1 MNVSDFLILMVEDD
15 PDQILL
21 SKRALAKAN
30 LVNPLRV
37 VTTGDE
43 AIAYL
48 SGKAPYNDRK
58 VNPLPSLILL
68 DLKLPKIGGLEI
80 LEWLRSQPQ
89 LKNIPVTILTA
100 SINPKDR
107 QRADELGI
115 SAYLCKPVAPEGLLE
130 MMKSIGMYWMILEK
144 NRESSPTSKVASGP
158 RTAHVLLVD
167 ADRDCLSALTE
178 GLHRR
183 SPGVLS
189 DTADDLKEGLRL
201 TRENSYDAVVVDRES
216 ADGVGFI
223 TQIRSVKPG
232 MPIFVLDAQRE
243 EAFERQALDS
253 GATRVIAKRPR
264 LKDFIDDLHE
274 NLSSLIPPP
283 VPPPA
288 PAPAPGGEPV
298 GGESSR
304 VPSADCRPSGR
315 HDTEILGDNVRF
327 AKTSWDLVRA
337 ASQSKG
343 MDDLIRLYWKP
354 LYYFIRQKGFDNETA
369 KDMVQGFLADALE
382 RGTIAKADPSR
393 GKFRTFLLAAL
404 SNFMKD
410 WHKSSNRLKRGGGQ
424 STLSLDFDAGE
435 RQYAFEVASGEQ
447 PETTLDR
454 AWAQSAFDACIAELQ
469 GTPHHLQAFRMVL
482 EGASYLEIAE
492 AIGISESA
500 AKTAVFRLRQQLRE
514 GVLRRMNLKGG
525 SSSDEPLSMADFA
538 SLLR

>member
-80 LEWLRSQPQ
+80 LEWLRSQPA
-89 LKNIPVTILTA
+89 LKNIPVTILTS

-130 MMKSIGMYWMILEK
+130 MMRSIGMYWMILEK
-144 NRESSPTSKVASGP
+144 NRESSPSPKGSSDSAMP
-158 RTAHVLLVD
+158 HVLLVD

-183 SPGVLS
+183 SPGVLT
-189 DTADDLKEGLRL
+189 DTAEELKEGLRL
-201 TRENSYDAVVVDRES
+201 LRENSYDAVVVDRES
-216 ADGVGFI
+216 ADGIGFI
-223 TQIRSVKPG
+223 AQIRSVKPAI
-232 MPIFVLDAQRE
+232 PVFVLDALPE
-243 EAFERQALDS
+243 EAFERQAL
-253 GATRVIAKRPR
+253 GAGAARVIAKRPR
-264 LKDFIDDLHE
+264 LKDFIDDLHGS
-274 NLSSLIPPP
+274 LSTLK
-283 VPPPA
+283 PPPA
-288 PAPAPGGEPV
+288 EPPTPGDDGAVGEAA
-298 GGESSR
+298 R
-304 VPSADCRPSGR
+304 ASAADRRSSGR

-327 AKTSWDLVRA
+327 TKTSWDLVRA
-337 ASQSKG
+337 ATQPKG
-343 MDDLIRLYWKP
+343 MDELIRLYWKP
-354 LYYFIRQKGFDNETA
+354 LYYFVRQKGFDNETA

-435 RQYAFEVASGEQ
+435 RQYAFEVASGEL

-454 AWAQSAFDACIAELQ
+454 AWAQSAFDACVAELQ
-469 GTPHHLQAFRMVL
+469 GTPRHLQAFRMVL
-482 EGASYLEIAE
+482 QGSSYLEIAE
-492 AIGISESA
+492 ELGISESA

-514 GVLRRMNLKGG
+514 GVLRRMSPKGG

-538 SLLR
+538 ALLR

>member
-48 SGKAPYNDRK
+48 SGKAPFNDRK

-144 NRESSPTSKVASGP
+144 NRESSPTSKGASGP
-158 RTAHVLLVD
+158 GTAHVLLVD

-201 TRENSYDAVVVDRES
+201 LRENSYDAVVVDRDS
-216 ADGVGFI
+216 AEGLGFVAE
-223 TQIRSVKPG
+223 IRSVKPG
-232 MPIFVLDAQRE
+232 MPIFILDAQRE
-243 EAFERQALDS
+243 ETFERKALDS

-264 LKDFIDDLHE
+264 LKDFIDDLHR
-274 NLSSLIPPP
+274 NLSTLKPPP

-288 PAPAPGGEPV
+288 PGGEPA
-298 GGESSR
+298 GAESVRAS
-304 VPSADCRPSGR
+304 SADRRSPGR

-327 AKTSWDLVRA
+327 GKTSWELVRA
-337 ASQSKG
+337 ATEPKG

-354 LYYFIRQKGFDNETA
+354 LYYFVRQKGFDNEMA

-404 SNFMKD
+404 SNYMKD
-410 WHKSSNRLKRGGGQ
+410 WHKSSNRLKRGGNQ

-447 PETTLDR
+447 PEITLDR

-469 GTPHHLQAFRMVL
+469 GTPRHLQAFRMVL
-482 EGASYLEIAE
+482 QGSSYLEIAE
-492 AIGISESA
+492 ELGISESA

-514 GVLRRMNLKGG
+514 GVLRRMSPKSGN
-525 SSSDEPLSMADFA
+525 SSDEPMSMADFA
-538 SLLR
+538 ALLR